1 MRNVRR
7 EKLVV
12 KTSEEPGGVWQRLDK
27 VDSIRYDVHPAPK
40 RLCGGEGVGE
50 RGHHNAMLLTP
61 GLTDRSLEKRAI
73 KKTVASEGR
82 QAQSVT
88 ASLTEKD
95 CSRKRA

>member
-40 RLCGGEGVGE
+40 GLCGGEGVGE

-61 GLTDRSLEKRAI
+61 WINGQIVGEK
-73 KKTVASEGR
+73 SY
-82 QAQSVT
+82 
-88 ASLTEKD
+88 
-95 CSRKRA
+95 

>member
-12 KTSEEPGGVWQRLDK
+12 KTSEEPGGV
-27 VDSIRYDVHPAPK
+27 
-40 RLCGGEGVGE
+40 
-50 RGHHNAMLLTP
+50 P

-88 ASLTEKD
+88 AGLTEKD
-95 CSRKRA
+95 CSRKRS